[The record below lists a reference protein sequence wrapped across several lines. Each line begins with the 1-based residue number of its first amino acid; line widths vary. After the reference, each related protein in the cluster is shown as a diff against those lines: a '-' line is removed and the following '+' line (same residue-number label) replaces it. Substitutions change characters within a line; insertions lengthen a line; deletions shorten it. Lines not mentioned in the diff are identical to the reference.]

1 MSCPHCQEAAKF
13 VDYRSCPVTTLL
25 GKVFYQ
31 RAYYHCSHCHQG
43 WFPTDAEFDV
53 SQKQTRGARDAITL
67 VATLEPFAESAH
79 KVLARLT
86 GLTVSASTVQ
96 RTAEAVGNHLA
107 GQRAAG
113 KLPGPRRAWDWH
125 RDKRGRRVRYV
136 SLDAT
141 AVLQQGL
148 HGEKAESRMPWVGSV
163 FNPPPLDRDAVPEP
177 QRPRRISDTRYVSGL
192 MSLEEIGRQLRA
204 ECEAVGLSQ
213 VDVAI
218 GLTDG
223 GNGLEDCL
231 IQQVFAGLVKEFVL
245 ILDFF
250 HVSEH
255 LGDFAKLWC
264 AEDAARRTQ
273 KRAWCHT
280 LKHQG
285 GEVLLRELSAL
296 DVSLR
301 TPDVQEAHRLLTN
314 YLRNNLH
321 RLDYPTYLANGWQIG
336 SGEIESACKGV
347 IGLRLKG
354 TGMRW
359 REFGTTAL
367 CHLRALYKGESSL
380 WEYYWTHTL
389 TS

>member
-1 MSCPHCQEAAKF
+1 ME
-13 VDYRSCPVTTLL
+13 YRSCALTTLL
-25 GKVFYQ
+25 GKIVYQ

-43 WFPTDAEFDV
+43 WFPTDAELEV
-53 SQKQTRGARDAITL
+53 TEKQTRGAREVIAL
-67 VATLEPFAESAH
+67 VGTLEPFEESTH
-79 KVLARLT
+79 HSLFRLT
-86 GLTVSASTVQ
+86 GLNVCASTVR
-96 RTAEAVGNHLA
+96 RTTEAVGNHVA
-107 GQRAAG
+107 GRRAQG
-113 KLPGPRRAWDWH
+113 QSLGPRRAWTWH
-125 RDKRGRRVRYV
+125 RDAKGRRVGYV

-141 AVLQQGL
+141 AVLQQGF
-148 HGEKAESRMPWVGSV
+148 HGEKADSRMPWVGSV
-163 FNPPPLDRDAVPEP
+163 FNPPPLVRDAVQAPL
-177 QRPRRISDTRYVSGL
+177 RPHRISDTRYVSGL

-204 ECEAVGLSQ
+204 ECEAVGLAQ

-231 IQQVFAGLVKEFVL
+231 IKTVFAGLVREFVL

-255 LGDFAKLWC
+255 LGEFAKLWC
-264 AEDAARRTQ
+264 ADDGSRKSQ
-273 KRAWCHT
+273 KRTWCHT

-285 GEVLLRELSAL
+285 GEALLTELMTLDLAL
-296 DVSLR
+296 H
-301 TPDVQEAHRLLTN
+301 PPEVQEAHRLLTN

-347 IGLRLKG
+347 IGHRLKG

-359 REFGTTAL
+359 REFGTTSL
-367 CHLRALYKGESSL
+367 CQLRALHKSEHAL
-380 WEYYWTHTL
+380 WESYWSQPATA
-389 TS
+389 